1 MILTFLALSANFNED
16 KLSYY
21 VPYYDEQFT
30 INDVLKRPDKES
42 FSNLVNFE
50 SLKGIWSFFFLVTNA
65 LITFPKQDNEKLIF
79 LVSSKA
85 YRDTPALFIFSL
97 PAKSI
102 KHIFDSYSWF
112 FR

>member
-42 FSNLVNFE
+42 FSNLVKSHDE
-50 SLKGIWSFFFLVTNA
+50 LDWPTVSGRLYETFFNKAFY
-65 LITFPKQDNEKLIF
+65 NEKF
-79 LVSSKA
+79 LLTLSN
-85 YRDTPALFIFSL
+85 RNL
-97 PAKSI
+97 KS
-102 KHIFDSYSWF
+102 
-112 FR
+112 